1 MKNKNRYLKKIKI
14 RASLSENSRIT
25 KPVQLYKFRAQI
37 FSEAEPNGKIFEKK
51 IEYLNFS
58 RYKFYV

>member
-14 RASLSENSRIT
+14 RASLENSRIT
-25 KPVQLYKFRAQI
+25 KPVQLYKFQAQI
-37 FSEAEPNGKIFEKK
+37 FSKAEPNGKIFEKK

>member
-14 RASLSENSRIT
+14 RASLSENSWIT
-25 KPVQLYKFRAQI
+25 KPVQLYKFQAQI

-51 IEYLNFS
+51 LI
-58 RYKFYV
+58 